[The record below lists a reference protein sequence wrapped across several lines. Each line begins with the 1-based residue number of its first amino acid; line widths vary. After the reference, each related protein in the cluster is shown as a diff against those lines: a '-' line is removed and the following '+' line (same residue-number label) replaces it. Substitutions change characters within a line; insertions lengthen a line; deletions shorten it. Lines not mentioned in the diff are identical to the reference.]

1 MYLPSN
7 YIMKYLVIKKRD
19 GQMWELYSNEYDTIG
34 EARVKLSEIAHKL
47 TENEIDEDERWS
59 YDNDVVTWDVYT
71 YKIVK
76 SSNVH
81 YDHSYGLN
89 DYFTIK

>member
-1 MYLPSN
+1 
-7 YIMKYLVIKKRD
+7 MKYLVIKKKD
-19 GQMWELYSNEYDTIG
+19 GQMWELYSDEYDTIG
-34 EARVKLSEIAHKL
+34 EARVKLSQIAHKL
-47 TENEIDEDERWS
+47 AENEGNKDERWS

-76 SSNVH
+76 SSSVH